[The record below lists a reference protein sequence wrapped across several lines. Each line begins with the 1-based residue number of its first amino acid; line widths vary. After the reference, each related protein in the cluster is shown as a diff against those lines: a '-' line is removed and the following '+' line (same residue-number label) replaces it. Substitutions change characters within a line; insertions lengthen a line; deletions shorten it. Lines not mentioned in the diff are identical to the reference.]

1 MGKKIVEVDN
11 TRRTDINDI
20 TRELHTHVSEIGRQ
34 LVSIL
39 EDLKTYGNNINAI
52 KKVRHLEDMFTI
64 THNDMDKLF
73 KLAEDVGLRKNTK
86 K

>member
-52 KKVRHLEDMFTI
+52 KKVRHLKDMFTI